1 MFTEKEKDIIITAL
15 SLLLSNLEILDSDIK
30 IEEVL
35 KIVEKLQ

>member
-1 MFTEKEKDIIITAL
+1 MFTEKEKDIILTAL
-15 SLLLSNLEILDSDIK
+15 SLLLSNLKIFDSDIK

>member
-1 MFTEKEKDIIITAL
+1 MFTEKEKDIIIVAL
-15 SLLLSNLEILDSDIK
+15 SLLLSNLKVLDSDIE